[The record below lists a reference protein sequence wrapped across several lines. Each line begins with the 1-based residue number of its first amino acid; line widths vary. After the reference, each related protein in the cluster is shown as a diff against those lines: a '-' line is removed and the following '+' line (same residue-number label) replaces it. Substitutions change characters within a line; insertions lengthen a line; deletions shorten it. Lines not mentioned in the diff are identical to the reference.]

1 MGEKWWGLLTG
12 VRCTEG
18 GWGGSHTN
26 TWGKVTPCREMS
38 SKAQGRNVPVS
49 LEDSEDFSVAGAQ

>member
-1 MGEKWWGLLTG
+1 MGEKWWGLLIG

-26 TWGKVTPCREMS
+26 IWVKVTPCRDEFKGS
-38 SKAQGRNVPVS
+38 RQECACKSGGQ
-49 LEDSEDFSVAGAQ
+49 

>member
-1 MGEKWWGLLTG
+1 MGAIQIP
-12 VRCTEG
+12 G
-18 GWGGSHTN
+18 GRSRHA
-26 TWGKVTPCREMS
+26 EMS